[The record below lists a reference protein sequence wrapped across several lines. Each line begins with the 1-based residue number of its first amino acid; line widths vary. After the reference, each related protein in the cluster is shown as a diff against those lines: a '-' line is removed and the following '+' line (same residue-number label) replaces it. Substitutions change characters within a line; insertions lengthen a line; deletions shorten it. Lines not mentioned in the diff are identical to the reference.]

1 MLMQIC
7 NFSLTVKRIANYYG
21 RHQRGDA
28 VKNRL
33 ILSALPVLLALPG
46 AAPAASA
53 TSATP
58 AAGAPAAARSCH
70 LPGAEEA
77 LRCLTVPV
85 PLDYAKPAT
94 ASLKLHVTV
103 APAFR
108 ESARPD
114 PLFVLAGGPGQA
126 GSDVLP
132 LLSAAFKRVRA
143 TRDIVFIDQ
152 RGTGLSGKL
161 DCENTPNQETMSDA
175 ALEDELRRCIGAA
188 RAPFAAYT
196 TANAARDVEQV
207 RRALGYG
214 KINVWGG
221 SYGTRLGQAYAR
233 AFPDSVRSLVLDGV
247 AAPEQVIPAGGRDG
261 QAALDKL
268 FAQCAADAACR
279 KAYPN
284 LRAEFDSLAARAEAG
299 VKLAIFDPRTAQPV
313 TFTMTGPRFLGT
325 VHSILYSPA
334 DARRLPFLVHS
345 AFQGRWE
352 PFIARHNIA
361 GDFATEGSSAILLHF
376 AVVCA
381 EDVPRMTP
389 DLMKEDSALLTRPLA
404 DRIPGLCKVMNVPA
418 VPYAEPSTIAA
429 PALLLSGALDPVT
442 PPRRAESAARHM
454 RQAQSVV
461 VANAGHGVSQL
472 GCAPRLLRE
481 FLDHPASPLEAKCLS
496 EIPAPTF
503 QLGSAGPQP

>member
-1 MLMQIC
+1 MKIRTILPAL
-7 NFSLTVKRIANYYG
+7 FALLSSSVAL
-21 RHQRGDA
+21 A
-28 VKNRL
+28 VP
-33 ILSALPVLLALPG
+33 AP
-46 AAPAASA
+46 AAPAGTPSA
-53 TSATP
+53 P
-58 AAGAPAAARSCH
+58 RSCH

-77 LRCLTVPV
+77 LRCLSVPV
-85 PLDYAKPAT
+85 PLDYARPASG
-94 ASLKLHVTV
+94 SLKLHVTV

-108 ESARPD
+108 EAARSD

-126 GSDVLP
+126 GSDVLL
-132 LLSAAFKRVRA
+132 LLSSAFKRVRA

-161 DCENTPNQETMSDA
+161 DCDSPPNEETMSDA
-175 ALEDELRRCIGAA
+175 ELEAELRRCIGAQHI
-188 RAPFAAYT
+188 PFAAYT
-196 TANAARDVEQV
+196 TAAAARDIEQV

-214 KINVWGG
+214 KVNVWGG

-247 AAPEQVIPAGGRDG
+247 AAPDQVIPAGGRDG

-268 FAQCAADAACR
+268 FDQCESDAACH

-284 LRAEFDSLAARAEAG
+284 LRAEFETLAARVTG
-299 VKLAIFDPRTAQPV
+299 GLKLSIVDPRTAQPV
-313 TFTMTGPRFLGT
+313 SFTMTAPRFFGT
-325 VHSILYSPA
+325 VHNILYAPG
-334 DARRLPFLVHS
+334 DARRLPFLLHS
-345 AFQGRWE
+345 AWQGRWS

-361 GDFATEGSSAILLHF
+361 GDFASDASSATLLYL

-389 DLMKEDSALLTRPLA
+389 ALMKDDASKLTRPLA
-404 DRIPGLCKVMNVPA
+404 DRIPGLCKTLDVPA
-418 VPYAEPSTIAA
+418 VPYAEPGTIQA

-442 PPRRAESAARHM
+442 PPRRAQAAARYM
-454 RQAQSVV
+454 PRAQQFV

-481 FLDHPASPLEAKCLS
+481 FLDHPGKQLDGKCLA

-503 QLGSAGPQP
+503 QLGSAGPHP